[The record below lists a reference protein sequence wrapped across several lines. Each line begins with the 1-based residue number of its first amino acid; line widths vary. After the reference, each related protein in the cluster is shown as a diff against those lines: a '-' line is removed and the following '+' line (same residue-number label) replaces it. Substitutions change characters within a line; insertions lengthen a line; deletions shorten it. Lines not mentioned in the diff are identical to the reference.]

1 MNKVYTVES
10 ELANALFRLSFG
22 RLTYEQA
29 EDKARKT
36 APKLDL
42 NNEVLAHKGINWYAK
57 ELLKKM

>member
-10 ELANALFRLSFG
+10 ELALALFRLFFG

-29 EDKARKT
+29 EEKARIA

-42 NNEVLAHKGINWYAK
+42 NNEALAHKGINWYAK